1 MREGGKDS
9 RHAIEECE
17 AAATLSKRSKR
28 NGNLLVHY
36 SRGGTKVLIYYAES
50 DTLNEA
56 AL

>member
-1 MREGGKDS
+1 VREGGKDS

-28 NGNLLVHY
+28 NGNLHY